1 MLMRRVAIFLTLLCV
16 GCRAQTVPP
25 ETRQRIEQQVRA
37 HYDVPAGVTM
47 EVGSLSPSEFPNYDS
62 VAVTLSHEG
71 KSQKIDFL
79 LSKDGKTL
87 VRMTKI
93 DLTRDLY
100 AETMGKIDLKGR
112 PVRGNPDAKVTIVNY
127 DDFECPFCSRMH
139 STLMTEILPKYGDRV
154 KIVYKDFPLPMHP
167 WAPHAANDANCLAR
181 ETPAGYWDLA
191 DYLHAN
197 QRAIGGSSSSD
208 LQKAYAELDRLT
220 LDFGKKYGADTSRL
234 QACIKAPPDQ
244 ILKASMAEGD
254 KVGVSATPTM
264 FINGEKLEGAL
275 DGSEVSAAIDQQLRA
290 AGVQPPAPG
299 SPAQAGPSKQ

>member
-1 MLMRRVAIFLTLLCV
+1 MRRVAIFLTLLCV
-16 GCRAQTVPP
+16 GCKAQTVPP

-62 VAVTLSHEG
+62 VAVTLSREG

-87 VRMTKI
+87 LRMTKI

-197 QRAIGGSSSSD
+197 QRAIGGSSSAD
-208 LQKAYAELDRLT
+208 VQKAYAELDRLT

-244 ILKASMAEGD
+244 IVKASMAEAD

-299 SPAQAGPSKQ
+299 SPAQAGPAKQ

>member
-1 MLMRRVAIFLTLLCV
+1 MRRVAIFLTLLCV

-167 WAPHAANDANCLAR
+167 WPGN
-181 ETPAGYWDLA
+181 
-191 DYLHAN
+191 
-197 QRAIGGSSSSD
+197 
-208 LQKAYAELDRLT
+208 
-220 LDFGKKYGADTSRL
+220 SRHW
-234 QACIKAPPDQ
+234 
-244 ILKASMAEGD
+244 
-254 KVGVSATPTM
+254 
-264 FINGEKLEGAL
+264 
-275 DGSEVSAAIDQQLRA
+275 R
-290 AGVQPPAPG
+290 
-299 SPAQAGPSKQ
+299 

>member
-1 MLMRRVAIFLTLLCV
+1 MRRVAIFLTLLCV

-299 SPAQAGPSKQ
+299 

>member
-1 MLMRRVAIFLTLLCV
+1 MRRVAIFLTLLCV

-244 ILKASMAEGD
+244 IVKASMAEAD

-299 SPAQAGPSKQ
+299 SPAQAGPAKQ

>member
-1 MLMRRVAIFLTLLCV
+1 MRRVAIFLTLLCV

-299 SPAQAGPSKQ
+299 SPAQAGPAKQ

>member
-1 MLMRRVAIFLTLLCV
+1 MLMRRVAIFLLLLCV
-16 GCRAQTVPP
+16 GCKAQSVPP

-37 HYDVPAGVTM
+37 HYDVPADVAI
-47 EVGSLSPSEFPNYDS
+47 EVGSLTPSDFPNYDS
-62 VAVTLSHEG
+62 VAVTLSREG
-71 KSQKIDFL
+71 KTQKIDFL
-79 LSKDGKTL
+79 LSKDGKSL
-87 VRMTKI
+87 LRMTKI
-93 DLTRDLY
+93 DLTKDLY
-100 AETMGKIDLKGR
+100 AETMEQIDLKGR
-112 PVRGNPDAKVTIVNY
+112 PVRGNPNAKVTIVNY

-154 KIVYKDFPLPMHP
+154 KIVYKDYPLPMHP

-197 QRAIGGSSSSD
+197 QRAIGSSNKAD
-208 LQKAYAELDRLT
+208 LEKAYAELDRLT
-220 LDFGKKYGADTSRL
+220 LDFGKKYGADASRL

-244 ILKASMAEGD
+244 IVKASISEGD

-264 FINGEKLEGAL
+264 FINGRKLEGAL
-275 DGSEVSAAIDQQLRA
+275 DESEVSAAIDQQLRA

-299 SPAQAGPSKQ
+299 SPAQAVPVKP

>member
-16 GCRAQTVPP
+16 GCKAQTVPP

-79 LSKDGKTL
+79 LSKDGKTP